1 MKYPDPFID
10 RIFTLARRASAAETT
25 DIPFGLETA
34 VVAHWRGR
42 AVRSAQGNLLGGLR
56 WAALLAC
63 AIALLAG
70 ALENDQLTAFRN
82 RFDPEARVA
91 DSAIVAGYDYE

>member
-1 MKYPDPFID
+1 MKNLDPFID
-10 RIFTLARRASAAETT
+10 RIFTLARRAAAPETT
-25 DIPFGLETA
+25 DVPFGLETA

-70 ALENDQLTAFRN
+70 ALENDQLSAFRN